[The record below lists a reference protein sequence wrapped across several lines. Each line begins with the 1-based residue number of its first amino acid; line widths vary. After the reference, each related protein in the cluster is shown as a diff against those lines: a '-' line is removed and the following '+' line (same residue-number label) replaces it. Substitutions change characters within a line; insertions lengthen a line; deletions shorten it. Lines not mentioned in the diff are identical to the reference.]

1 MTKYKDSKLTLLNFR
16 DLGGL
21 ETQDGKKIKS
31 GRIYRTAIF
40 EPRTQ
45 ADRDLIFS
53 MNIDTIID
61 LRSIYEVEEVKDVVP
76 ANVEYILAPPFSD
89 GEFGDL
95 VPTKK
100 RQNALFFMSTK
111 EVEGLIPLM
120 HRMYAF
126 LPYATDAYSNIFKC
140 MNENKNF
147 AFHCTA
153 GKDRTGV
160 GAMLVELALGRD
172 HDQIVEQY
180 LLSNETRKDW
190 IKFTRFKVSLLPV
203 SKGKKEFAY
212 FAMGVAQSLIDSA
225 YNAIFDKYQTIE
237 DSLLDVYGITKEQ
250 IDLWKTNYLE

>member
-45 ADRDLIFS
+45 ADRDLISS

-76 ANVEYILAPPFSD
+76 NNVEYILAPPFSD

-126 LPYATDAYSNIFKC
+126 LPYATDAYSNIFEC

-237 DSLLDVYGITKEQ
+237 DFLLDVYGITKEQ